1 MEDDLI
7 TTKEVGDYRIKV
19 YYCHDSECPI
29 TNWGLFGSFFFEY
42 SDMHRLHDEC
52 NWKTFFYENK
62 HDLRDVIDAIVMKH
76 IEQKDIVKY
85 LKKGE
90 ANGISFTYNRG
101 GNVWELKHK
110 TSPYIGQ
117 EFFPSDL
124 TDFDCRGEL
133 IEDLDDEDLLDIISK
148 YGKDVVAIEWSTR
161 GYSQGDYIKGI
172 AYVTKEKYDNEVCN
186 KEGDWKEDC
195 AKIIDNE
202 VKSIGMWMW
211 GDVKGYVLEKKVAF
225 TKKYKDKSREDEDC
239 EEWEEKKSFAER
251 IANTENLKKAGIIKQ
266 YLSEYEYLLT
276 KEKKCDFK
284 PFDQVL
290 VRASNLGNW
299 NLHLFA
305 RVGEEEYKYECLGGL
320 RYKECIPYQGNEHL
334 LGTNKNK

>member
-239 EEWEEKKSFAER
+239 EEWEEDDYRFYGLPLFKATAVKYGWDNPIGEDSGRER
-251 IANTENLKKAGIIKQ
+251 KYDSQ
-266 YLSEYEYLLT
+266 Y
-276 KEKKCDFK
+276 
-284 PFDQVL
+284 
-290 VRASNLGNW
+290 
-299 NLHLFA
+299 
-305 RVGEEEYKYECLGGL
+305 
-320 RYKECIPYQGNEHL
+320 
-334 LGTNKNK
+334 

>member
-19 YYCHDSECPI
+19 YYCRDSECPI

-52 NWKTFFYENK
+52 NWKTFFYDNK
-62 HDLRDVIDAIVMKH
+62 HNLRDVIDAIVMKH

-101 GNVWELKHK
+101 SNVWELKHK
-110 TSPYIGQ
+110 TSPYIDQ
-117 EFFPSDL
+117 EFSPSDL

-161 GYSQGDYIKGI
+161 GYNQGDYIKGI
-172 AYVTKEKYDNEVCN
+172 AY
-186 KEGDWKEDC
+186 
-195 AKIIDNE
+195 
-202 VKSIGMWMW
+202 
-211 GDVKGYVLEKKVAF
+211 L
-225 TKKYKDKSREDEDC
+225 
-239 EEWEEKKSFAER
+239 
-251 IANTENLKKAGIIKQ
+251 
-266 YLSEYEYLLT
+266 
-276 KEKKCDFK
+276 
-284 PFDQVL
+284 
-290 VRASNLGNW
+290 
-299 NLHLFA
+299 
-305 RVGEEEYKYECLGGL
+305 
-320 RYKECIPYQGNEHL
+320 
-334 LGTNKNK
+334 

>member
-52 NWKTFFYENK
+52 NWKTFFYDNK
-62 HDLRDVIDAIVMKH
+62 HNLRDVIDAIVMKH

-101 GNVWELKHK
+101 SNVWELKHK

-172 AYVTKEKYDNEVCN
+172 AYVTKEKYDNEVCD

-225 TKKYKDKSREDEDC
+225 TKKYKFKYKILYR
-239 EEWEEKKSFAER
+239 KQRR
-251 IANTENLKKAGIIKQ
+251 IQNNSHSI
-266 YLSEYEYLLT
+266 
-276 KEKKCDFK
+276 F
-284 PFDQVL
+284 
-290 VRASNLGNW
+290 R
-299 NLHLFA
+299 
-305 RVGEEEYKYECLGGL
+305 
-320 RYKECIPYQGNEHL
+320 
-334 LGTNKNK
+334 